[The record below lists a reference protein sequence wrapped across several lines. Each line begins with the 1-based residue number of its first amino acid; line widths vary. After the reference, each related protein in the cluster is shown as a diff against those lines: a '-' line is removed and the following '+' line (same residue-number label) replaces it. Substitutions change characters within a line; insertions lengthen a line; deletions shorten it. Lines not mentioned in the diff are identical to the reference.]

1 MTNSRSISNNI
12 SNNNKYTMSNYKD
25 NNDKY

>member
-1 MTNSRSISNNI
+1 MTNSGSISNNI
-12 SNNNKYTMSNYKD
+12 SNNNKYTMSSYKD